1 MECRASADRDQK
13 LVILIVMKKS
23 LVLIVV
29 IVCAIAPGGY
39 AGQGNKDAKTKAALL
54 EAYDSNKDGKIDKS
68 ERHKMSKKDKKRA
81 RKAGVD
87 KKHSKKNSQS
97 K

>member
-1 MECRASADRDQK
+1 MKKLLAL
-13 LVILIVMKKS
+13 LVIFLYAIS
-23 LVLIVV
+23 LS
-29 IVCAIAPGGY
+29 GH
-39 AGQGNKDAKTKAALL
+39 AGERKNKEANKHAKTKAALL

-81 RKAGVD
+81 RKAGLG
-87 KKHSKKNSQS
+87 KKHSEKNSQA